1 MMFERVLIAE
11 DQELMSISVRKTIA
25 DLKIVNSDYVFYCD
39 DAFSRIQK
47 GIKINQPYDLLITD
61 LSFEEDQY
69 IQKIIDGAALIKAAK
84 DEQPGLKVLVFS
96 AEGNPAVIDVL
107 IKNLGID
114 GYVRKARHDAKEL
127 RAAMEA
133 IAQGKKYFPA
143 QMKLAVKEKNTYDF
157 TSYDTTIIALLAG
170 GIKQKDIPQHLQ
182 DSGIKPSGLSSIE
195 KRLNLIKDVLG
206 FSTNEQL
213 IAYCKDFKII

>member
-11 DQELMSISVRKTIA
+11 DQESTSISVRKTIG
-25 DLKIVNSDYVFYCD
+25 DLNIVNSDYVFYCD
-39 DAFSRIQK
+39 DAFARIQK
-47 GIKINQPYDLLITD
+47 ALKINQPFDLLITD
-61 LSFEEDQY
+61 LSFEEDHN
-69 IQKIIDGAALIKAAK
+69 IQKIIDGVALIKAAK

-96 AEGNPAVIDVL
+96 AEGKSAVIDAL
-107 IKNLGID
+107 IKDLGID

-127 RAAMEA
+127 RSALEA

-143 QMKLAVKEKNTYDF
+143 QMKMPAKERNTYDF
-157 TSYDTTIIALLAG
+157 TSYDTTIIALLAA
-170 GIKQKDIPQHLQ
+170 GIKQKEIPEYLQ
-182 DSGIKPSGLSSIE
+182 NQDIKPSGLSSIE
-195 KRLNLIKDVLG
+195 KRLNLIRDVLG

>member
-11 DQELMSISVRKTIA
+11 DQESTSISVRKTIE
-25 DLKIVNSDYVFYCD
+25 DLKIVASDYVFYCD
-39 DAFSRIQK
+39 DAFARIQK
-47 GIKINQPYDLLITD
+47 ALKTGRPYDLLITD
-61 LSFEEDQY
+61 LSFEEDHHV
-69 IQKIIDGAALIKAAK
+69 QKIIDGSALIKAAK

-96 AEGNPAVIDVL
+96 AEGKSAVIDVL
-107 IKNLGID
+107 IKDLGID

-127 RAAMEA
+127 KLALEA

-143 QMKLAVKEKNTYDF
+143 QMKVLMKERNTYDF

-170 GIKQKDIPQHLQ
+170 GVKQKEIPKHLDDQ
-182 DSGIKPSGLSSIE
+182 NIKPSGLSSIE
-195 KRLNLIKDVLG
+195 KRLNLIREVMS

>member
-11 DQELMSISVRKTIA
+11 DQESTSISVRKTIG
-25 DLKIVNSDYVFYCD
+25 DLKIVDPDYVFYCD
-39 DAFSRIQK
+39 DAFARIQK
-47 GIKINQPYDLLITD
+47 ALKMDQPYDLLITD
-61 LSFEEDQY
+61 LSFEEDHN

-84 DEQPGLKVLVFS
+84 DKQPGLKILVFS
-96 AEGNPAVIDVL
+96 AEGKSAVIDAL
-107 IKNLGID
+107 KDLGID

-127 RAAMEA
+127 RLALEA
-133 IAQGKKYFPA
+133 IAKGNRYFPA
-143 QMKLAVKEKNTYDF
+143 QMKVPMKERNTYDF

-170 GIKQKDIPQHLQ
+170 GVKQKEIPEYLQ
-182 DSGIKPSGLSSIE
+182 DKDIKPSGLSSIE
-195 KRLNLIKDVLG
+195 KRLNLIREVLG

>member
-11 DQELMSISVRKTIA
+11 DQESTSISVRKTIG
-25 DLKIVNSDYVFYCD
+25 DLKIVDPDYVFYCD
-39 DAFSRIQK
+39 DAFARIQK
-47 GIKINQPYDLLITD
+47 ALKIGQPYDLLITD
-61 LSFEEDQY
+61 LSFEEDHN
-69 IQKIIDGAALIKAAK
+69 IQKIVDGAALIKAAK
-84 DEQPGLKVLVFS
+84 NEQPGLKVLVFS
-96 AEGNPAVIDVL
+96 AEGKPTVIDML
-107 IKNLGID
+107 IKDLGID

-127 RAAMEA
+127 RSALEA

-143 QMKLAVKEKNTYDF
+143 QMKVLVKERNTYDF

-170 GIKQKDIPQHLQ
+170 GAKQKEIPEYLQLKDIR
-182 DSGIKPSGLSSIE
+182 PSGLSSIE
-195 KRLNLIKDVLG
+195 KRLNLIKEVLG